1 MWQQV
6 TKVERG
12 QHFADG
18 ASPQPPYGENTVED
32 LVEMVRRLP
41 PNASAVKAV
50 AYGLRFIDSGAL
62 AALLKELNK
71 SGHGRRAQEIF
82 DGLRALNPGH
92 ELKGLCNTMTYTT
105 MISQCGTQQALRR
118 ALELVGEMR
127 STGIPCNVHTYSAL
141 MNVCI
146 KGNELDLAL
155 DVYRQMLNE
164 GIAPNLVTYNTL
176 IDVYGK
182 TGSWQEAVGVLDTLT
197 AQGVAPEIRTYNT
210 AIIACNMSGQAGQ
223 ALQIYERMLRAGAQ
237 PTATTYTALISAYGK
252 SGQLDKAL
260 GIFQDMIRRGCER
273 NVITYS
279 SLISACEKV
288 GRWELA
294 LNLFHEMHGEGCRPN
309 VVTFNSL
316 IAACAQGAQW
326 EKAQELFNA
335 MPGKGC
341 RPDAVT
347 YGSLITAY
355 DRAGQWQ
362 RALTAYESMKTV
374 NCRPDSVVYNTV
386 IGSLWQTGL
395 LWAQAKA
402 MFIFHCACKAGHFR
416 LTVHTHA
423 ITNNNSNTS
432 DAFSSPMNTSSS
444 SPNAP
449 RSNDDNDSFGYYRG
463 SGSGSETVRTMTP
476 SNTPRGSL
484 DGNNS
489 DASAI
494 AVLAGMHAS
503 FSSSTATTPTPHS
516 SRRNSGDGGALS
528 PSPFKDGSD
537 GGGAGREELQ
547 FMLQNTSAVDMN
559 ARSPGVVRTPNA
571 ADRIGAMTP
580 NSHGSPFPLS
590 PMSMLSSVS
599 TCSPTAAQ
607 TLELS
612 NSSGATITKQGG
624 GTMIEFGMHA
634 FTVGSGVL
642 SVLRW
647 ICELRERLPRI
658 DDDEDD
664 APYCN
669 GNGRMM
675 SNLNHTVALV
685 LNKGK
690 SGRDQS
696 YPAMKAAISALLTS
710 LRAPLAITDVSQGAR
725 LEGAALDVARWLRC
739 PEAKRSLA
747 QYLSASPDNTNS
759 NANVGGA
766 VVNNNNN
773 NNAGSNNRNSVK
785 VLLMIGREV
794 FFQQDSSVEACCS
807 EAFAA
812 VRRFEDSYIRKSSN
826 ASIKTTSNGINNN
839 NNNNGGGS
847 GGNFSTSSLPE
858 SYASQRSDWFS
869 TATAISNALGLK
881 EEVPH
886 DCLLLID
893 RAMGSEG
900 PNGPLLTSCSAAAV
914 ITACLSMAASQAG
927 VSNADNLPHEEIT
940 GVTASEVTSA
950 RCAVYAALGGDT
962 SAISTLRVLKL
973 YLERLG
979 ADLTQPDG
987 VYSAAG
993 DALLSCSAS
1002 VTNLALVDVQPSLAA
1017 AAVLMKSRK
1026 AAGLSPFW
1034 PRSLVHLT
1042 ALDDTDGEELMNT
1055 VAILH

>member
-12 QHFADG
+12 QYFADG
-18 ASPQPPYGENTVED
+18 APPQSPYGETTVEN

-82 DGLRALNPGH
+82 DGLRALDAGH
-92 ELKGLCNTMTYTT
+92 ELKGLCNTMTFTT

-164 GIAPNLVTYNTL
+164 GITPNLVTYNTL

-182 TGSWQEAVGVLDTLT
+182 TGSWQEAVGVLDALT

-294 LNLFHEMHGEGCRPN
+294 LNLFHEMHAEGCRPN

-335 MPGKGC
+335 MPRKGC

-362 RALTAYESMKTV
+362 RALTAYESMKAV

-423 ITNNNSNTS
+423 ITNNKDNTS
-432 DAFSSPMNTSSS
+432 DALSSPMNTSSS

-449 RSNDDNDSFGYYRG
+449 RSTDGNDSFGYYCGSGSG

-476 SNTPRGSL
+476 TNTPRGSL

-494 AVLAGMHAS
+494 AVLAGMHP
-503 FSSSTATTPTPHS
+503 SSSTATTPTPNS
-516 SRRNSGDGGALS
+516 SRRNSGDGGASSLLS
-528 PSPFKDGSD
+528 FKDGSGGS
-537 GGGAGREELQ
+537 GGGGGREELQ
-547 FMLQNTSAVDMN
+547 FMLQNTPAIGMN
-559 ARSPGVVRTPNA
+559 ATSPGVVRTPNA

-599 TCSPTAAQ
+599 TCSPTTAQ

-612 NSSGATITKQGG
+612 NSSCATITRKGG

-647 ICELRERLPRI
+647 ICELRERLPCI
-658 DDDEDD
+658 DADEDD
-664 APYCN
+664 ARDGN

-675 SNLNHTVALV
+675 NNQNHTVALL

-690 SGRDQS
+690 SGRDQA

-739 PEAKRSLA
+739 PEAKRALTH
-747 QYLSASPDNTNS
+747 YLSASPDNTNS
-759 NANVGGA
+759 NASGGGA
-766 VVNNNNN
+766 VDNN
-773 NNAGSNNRNSVK
+773 NNACSNNSNNVK
-785 VLLMIGREV
+785 VHLMIGREV

-812 VRRFEDSYIRKSSN
+812 VRRFEDSYIRKSSS
-826 ASIKTTSNGINNN
+826 ASTKTTSNNIYNNI
-839 NNNNGGGS
+839 GGGS

-900 PNGPLLTSCSAAAV
+900 PSGPLLTSCSAAAV

-1002 VTNLALVDVQPSLAA
+1002 VTNLALADVQPSLAA

-1026 AAGLSPFW
+1026 SAGLSPFW
-1034 PRSLVHLT
+1034 PRSLVQLT
-1042 ALDDTDGEELMNT
+1042 ALDDTEGDELMNT
-1055 VAILH
+1055 VAMLQ

>member
-1 MWQQV
+1 M
-6 TKVERG
+6 ERG
-12 QHFADG
+12 QHFSDG
-18 ASPQPPYGENTVED
+18 SSAQSPYGETTVED

-41 PNASAVKAV
+41 PNASAVKA
-50 AYGLRFIDSGAL
+50 AANSLRFIDSGAL

-82 DGLRALNPGH
+82 DWLRALNAGH

-164 GIAPNLVTYNTL
+164 GITPNLVTYNTL

-182 TGSWQEAVGVLDTLT
+182 TGSWQEAVGVLDALT
-197 AQGVAPEIRTYNT
+197 AQGIAPEIRTYNT

-288 GRWELA
+288 GRWKLA
-294 LNLFHEMHGEGCRPN
+294 LSLFHEMHAEGCRPN

-335 MPGKGC
+335 MPGRGC

-355 DRAGQWQ
+355 ARAGQWQ
-362 RALTAYESMKTV
+362 RALTAYESMKAV

-395 LWAQAKA
+395 FWAQAKA
-402 MFIFHCACKAGHFR
+402 MFIFHSACKAGHFR
-416 LTVHTHA
+416 LTVHTHTIA
-423 ITNNNSNTS
+423 NNCGGSTSGAVSPSPTN
-432 DAFSSPMNTSSS
+432 ASSS
-444 SPNAP
+444 SPYAP
-449 RSNDDNDSFGYYRG
+449 RSNDGNDSFGYYYGSG
-463 SGSGSETVRTMTP
+463 SGSGSETVRSMTP
-476 SNTPRGSL
+476 TNTPRGSL
-484 DGNNS
+484 DGNSS

-494 AVLAGMHAS
+494 AVVIGMHP
-503 FSSSTATTPTPHS
+503 SSSAATTPSPNS
-516 SRRNSGDGGALS
+516 SRRNSGDGGASS
-528 PSPFKDGSD
+528 PSPLAFKHGS
-537 GGGAGREELQ
+537 GGGGREELQ
-547 FMLQNTSAVDMN
+547 FMLQNTSAIGMI
-559 ARSPGVVRTPNA
+559 ATSPGVVRTPNA
-571 ADRIGAMTP
+571 ADRIGAISP
-580 NSHGSPFPLS
+580 NGHGSPFPLS

-599 TCSPTAAQ
+599 PCSPTAAQ

-612 NSSGATITKQGG
+612 SSSNSSSAIVTRKGG
-624 GTMIEFGMHA
+624 DTLIEFGMHA

-642 SVLRW
+642 SLLRW

-658 DDDEDD
+658 GDAAAAAED
-664 APYCN
+664 
-669 GNGRMM
+669 GRIM
-675 SNLNHTVALV
+675 SELNHTVALV

-690 SGRDQS
+690 SGRDQA

-725 LEGAALDVARWLRC
+725 LEGTALDVARWLRC
-739 PEAKRSLA
+739 PEAERALA
-747 QYLSASPDNTNS
+747 QYLSASPDNTNHTAS
-759 NANVGGA
+759 SAID
-766 VVNNNNN
+766 NNNTNN
-773 NNAGSNNRNSVK
+773 ISSGVK
-785 VLLMIGREV
+785 VHLMIGREV
-794 FFQQDSSVEACCS
+794 FFQQDSSVEARCS

-812 VRRFEDSYIRKSSN
+812 VRRFEDSYIRKSSS
-826 ASIKTTSNGINNN
+826 ASTRTTTS
-839 NNNNGGGS
+839 NNNNGGG
-847 GGNFSTSSLPE
+847 GNCSTSSLPE
-858 SYASQRSDWFS
+858 LYASQRSDWFS

-927 VSNADNLPHEEIT
+927 VSNADNLPHEQIT

-950 RCAVYAALGGDT
+950 RCTVYAALGGDT

-979 ADLTQPDG
+979 ADLTQPEG
-987 VYSAAG
+987 VYAAAG
-993 DALLSCSAS
+993 DALLYCGAS

-1034 PRSLVHLT
+1034 PRTLVQLT
-1042 ALDDTDGEELMNT
+1042 ALDDIEGGELVNT
-1055 VAILH
+1055 VAMLH